1 MYVAD
6 QLDFESRPKI
16 ELHVHLEGSIAA
28 ETAIE
33 LARRHG
39 RDPKEVLPLIDG
51 GYPGRFTDFQ
61 QFIDIYLAVSG
72 QIGDP
77 ADLRIISEAFAHAQ
91 AKQNIIYT
99 ETTFTAITH
108 VRAGMDPDEMWAAVR
123 EGLDAG
129 GGNVGLIVDTPRD
142 NGVAAANRTV
152 EMAEG
157 ADAPIVGLG
166 LSGIEGS
173 VPEGEFRVLREAAD
187 RLHLGLVAHAG
198 ETGGPERVWA
208 AIDDLGADRIGHG
221 VASALDES
229 LMKRLVQDA
238 IPVEVCPSSN
248 VSLGIFESLDDHP
261 FPKLW
266 RAGVNV
272 TVNSDDPPFFSTT
285 LASELG
291 HAARIAELTED
302 DLLELQR
309 RAARAAFVPPDERMR
324 LEERVTL

>member
-39 RDPKEVLPLIDG
+39 RDPKEVLPLIEG

-108 VRAGMDPDEMWAAVR
+108 VRGGMDPDEMWAAVR

-129 GGNVGLIVDTPRD
+129 GGNVGLIVDTPRTT
-142 NGVAAANRTV
+142 GWPRRTEPSRWLRGPTHRLPAWGCRV
-152 EMAEG
+152 SRG
-157 ADAPIVGLG
+157 RSPR
-166 LSGIEGS
+166 GS
-173 VPEGEFRVLREAAD
+173 
-187 RLHLGLVAHAG
+187 
-198 ETGGPERVWA
+198 
-208 AIDDLGADRIGHG
+208 
-221 VASALDES
+221 
-229 LMKRLVQDA
+229 
-238 IPVEVCPSSN
+238 
-248 VSLGIFESLDDHP
+248 FES
-261 FPKLW
+261 
-266 RAGVNV
+266 
-272 TVNSDDPPFFSTT
+272 
-285 LASELG
+285 
-291 HAARIAELTED
+291 
-302 DLLELQR
+302 
-309 RAARAAFVPPDERMR
+309 
-324 LEERVTL
+324 